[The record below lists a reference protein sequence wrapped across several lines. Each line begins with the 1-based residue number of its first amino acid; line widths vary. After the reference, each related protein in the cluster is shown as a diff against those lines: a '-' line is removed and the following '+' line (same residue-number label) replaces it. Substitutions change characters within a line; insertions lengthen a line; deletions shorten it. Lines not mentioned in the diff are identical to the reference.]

1 MTGGH
6 PHDTALTAA
15 LSARTGRRPDPAD
28 PREAA
33 YRRGASLLA
42 AGHTRR
48 AVRCLRWAA
57 LRGHPDAADALAE
70 RAYAQGDLP
79 AAERWW
85 GRAAAADHAGALHRL
100 GTLQA
105 RRGEQRRAFGF
116 LRAALQAGRPAAGGD
131 LGVLLERGGRT
142 PEARRAYR

>member
-6 PHDTALTAA
+6 PHDTALTGA
-15 LSARTGRRPDPAD
+15 LVARTGRRPDPAD

-57 LRGHPDAADALAE
+57 LRGHPDRADACAA
-70 RAYAQGDLP
+70 RGHPAP
-79 AAERWW
+79 AAGLAGRSSGQGARPPPERWW
-85 GRAAAADHAGALHRL
+85 GGAAAADHAGALHRL
-100 GTLQA
+100 GTLQ
-105 RRGEQRRAFGF
+105 
-116 LRAALQAGRPAAGGD
+116 
-131 LGVLLERGGRT
+131 
-142 PEARRAYR
+142 